1 LRGENALPQAKRA
14 LDLLHGNNP
23 WGRKIPFILMT
34 NGGGVKESL
43 RVALLSRQLGYEI
56 RLDQYLQSH
65 TYAFSFSD

>member
-1 LRGENALPQAKRA
+1 
-14 LDLLHGNNP
+14 LHGNNP